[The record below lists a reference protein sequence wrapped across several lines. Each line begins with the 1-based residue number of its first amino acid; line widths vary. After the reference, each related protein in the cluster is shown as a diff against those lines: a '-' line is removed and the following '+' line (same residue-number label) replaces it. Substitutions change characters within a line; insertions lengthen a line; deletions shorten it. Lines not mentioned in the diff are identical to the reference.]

1 VRHAA
6 HPHSFFEEAIFMSKR
21 KTPVKPRNREPKGRG
36 VSQSQA
42 KECRHMWMDGVC
54 VKCGIR
60 FSGTQPEPNK
70 TEK

>member
-1 VRHAA
+1 
-6 HPHSFFEEAIFMSKR
+6 MSKR

-70 TEK
+70 TEN